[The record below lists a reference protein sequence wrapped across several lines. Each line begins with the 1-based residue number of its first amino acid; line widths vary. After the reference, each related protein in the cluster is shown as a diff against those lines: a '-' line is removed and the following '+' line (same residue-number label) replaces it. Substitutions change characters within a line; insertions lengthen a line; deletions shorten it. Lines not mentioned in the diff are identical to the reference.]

1 MSTVSRGKDRVN
13 VDSATD
19 PRVAL
24 LGFDMSAM
32 KEEVYGEAIVDIVK
46 PESLVSDPVII
57 KVRESWIE
65 KKTTRNALTLSRI
78 IFAD

>member
-1 MSTVSRGKDRVN
+1 
-13 VDSATD
+13 
-19 PRVAL
+19 
-24 LGFDMSAM
+24 MSAM

-46 PESLVSDPVII
+46 PGTLVSDPVII

-65 KKTTRNALTLSRI
+65 KNTTTTKNALTSSRF